1 LYDAS
6 GDPVLAKIAVEL
18 ERALTR
24 RSVEGTP
31 GRAEPRIVARGDG
44 WTVADVVCT
53 SGPDDRPFE
62 ERHEQFAIAMV
73 LAGTFEY
80 RSTQGQGVM
89 TPGGLMLGNLGHCY
103 ECGHEHASGDRCVA
117 FWYAPDYFERIVGD
131 VGGPALSRG
140 FRHARLP
147 ALRPFAPLMARAAGG
162 ATGSIAVAW
171 EELGV
176 FLAARVAAVDTGAS
190 REARPPRNAVAHVS
204 HAVRAI
210 ARHPDEPWTLTRL
223 ARDARLSP
231 YHFLRTFQ
239 NVTGVT
245 PHQFILRTRLREA
258 AARVVEDDTNVL
270 DTALDC
276 GFGDVSNFNRAF
288 REEFGASPSVY
299 RSTIRSK

>member
-1 LYDAS
+1 LYDA
-6 GDPVLAKIAVEL
+6 GGGPVLAKIAVEL

-24 RSVEGTP
+24 RSAEGTR
-31 GRAEPRIVARGDG
+31 GRAEARIIARGDG

-62 ERHEQFAIAMV
+62 EQHTQYAIAMV

-80 RSTQGQGVM
+80 RSTQGRGVM
-89 TPGGLMLGNLGHCY
+89 TPGGLMLGNPGHCY
-103 ECGHEHASGDRCVA
+103 ECGHEHARGDRCVA
-117 FWYAPDYFERIVGD
+117 FWYAPGYFERIAGD
-131 VGGPALSRG
+131 VGGRAASGG

-147 ALRPFAPLMARAAGG
+147 ALRPFASLMARAASG
-162 ATGSIAVAW
+162 ATGSIDVPW
-171 EELGV
+171 EEIGV
-176 FLAARVAAVDTGAS
+176 FLAARAAAADGGATG
-190 REARPPRNAVAHVS
+190 EERPLLNAVARVS
-204 HAVRAI
+204 HAVRSI

-239 NVTGVT
+239 GVTGVT

-258 AARVVEDDTNVL
+258 ASRVVEGEINVL
-270 DTALDC
+270 DIALDC

-288 REEFGASPSVY
+288 RAEFGVSPRAY
-299 RSTIRSK
+299 RSAVRSK